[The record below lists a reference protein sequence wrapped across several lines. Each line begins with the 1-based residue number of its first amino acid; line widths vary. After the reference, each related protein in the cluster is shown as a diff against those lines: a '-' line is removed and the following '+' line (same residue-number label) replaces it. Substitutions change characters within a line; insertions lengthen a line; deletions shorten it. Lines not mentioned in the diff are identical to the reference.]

1 MQDFANTADMVTMQ
15 VGDDS
20 FFYVSHRVIRYLELP
35 GQRLVRTNVE
45 FEYVALDKP
54 GKPGRPIIRV
64 CYDSPVLTGIKE
76 NQSI

>member
-1 MQDFANTADMVTMQ
+1 MQ

-20 FFYVSHRVIRYLELP
+20 FFYISHRVTRQFELP

-45 FEYVALDKP
+45 FEDVAEDKP

-64 CYDSPVLTGIKE
+64 CYDSPVLIGIKE